1 MEMISLLFSKFHAAT
16 LSMGADGGL
25 LLAGTRERVLAW
37 GIVFCLLAAAA
48 LVFWLLKIR
57 RRAALTIFLLSL
69 LIPALVMPALRK
81 EHIYVLPERIVVD
94 AGGWLLPSRTTI
106 DLENIRQI
114 REQQTQFN
122 IAGYIV
128 EPNALW
134 HLDYQDGSTR
144 QLLLNDFF
152 TAHRMAIAQ
161 YLRDRGHII
170 L

>member
-1 MEMISLLFSKFHAAT
+1 MMKLLFGKFHAAS

-48 LVFWLLKIR
+48 LVCWLLKVR
-57 RRAALTIFLLSL
+57 RREALAVLLLSL
-69 LIPALVMPALRK
+69 LIPAQVMPSLRK
-81 EHIYVLPERIVVD
+81 EHIYVLPDRIVVD
-94 AGGWLLPSRTTI
+94 TGGWLLPSSTTI
-106 DLENIRQI
+106 DLGGLRRI
-114 REQQTQFN
+114 REKQTEFN

-134 HLDYQDGSTR
+134 NLEYRDGSTR

-161 YLRDRGHII
+161 YLRDRGHIV